1 MATFVM
7 TNAMILEG
15 IAWTGSSAPG
25 PGNPSIAGTITT
37 PTDWSDHVKA
47 VKFDLSAANV
57 DFTNFGSGGYVEQKP
72 GLISADVSIDF
83 FNDFAASSVDS
94 VLWPLFAA
102 RTLTYW
108 DFKPTNAARGTSN
121 PSYVFALYIAKYP
134 PAGFTVGAAAETSVG
149 FMIAGKHT
157 RLTS

>member
-1 MATFVM
+1 MATFVLTTAM
-7 TNAMILEG
+7 TLHG
-15 IAWTGSSAPG
+15 TAWTGTAPG
-25 PGNPSIAGTITT
+25 VGNPTVAGTISAS
-37 PTDWSDHVKA
+37 TDFSDHIKA

-83 FNDFAASSVDS
+83 FNDFAASTVDA

-102 RTLTYW
+102 RTLTFW
-108 DFKPTNAARGTSN
+108 DFKPTNSARSATN

-134 PAGFTVGAAAETSVG
+134 PGGFTVGSASETSVS
-149 FMIAGKHT
+149 FMIAGKHS